1 MKNEKGIIHK
11 FKIWNGN
18 TKNIDKLKAKLTRS
32 GYTEEQ
38 ITDFEAQSNSQENG
52 E

>member
-1 MKNEKGIIHK
+1 MKNEKAIIHK

-18 TKNIDKLKAKLTRS
+18 TKNIDKLKNKLTRS

-38 ITDFEAQSNSQENG
+38 ITGFETQANG

>member
-1 MKNEKGIIHK
+1 MRNEKGIVDK
-11 FKIWNGN
+11 FKTWSGN
-18 TKNIDKLKAKLTRS
+18 TKNIEKLKQKLTRS

-38 ITDFEAQSNSQENG
+38 ITGFETQANG